1 MLDFQ
6 SLVHELAAGEEKG
19 MLDLLG
25 DAFAGAM
32 GEKDPII
39 MMADRMVALAR
50 GYSALADSLIK
61 LGGAMKAVNVKNLTQ
76 LGSFTKG
83 VAGKPIEAKKEEKQG
98 LFQSMK
104 SSFTSFGEGDD
115 KKEKSGFQPPPKSK
129 KNSIGYLS
137 EKMEEMIKVMKSIK
151 QDTNSLDSQVM
162 KMGDGKIK
170 REVDGTG
177 FGLDN

>member
-1 MLDFQ
+1 
-6 SLVHELAAGEEKG
+6 
-19 MLDLLG
+19 
-25 DAFAGAM
+25 M